1 MACNVLLIK
10 YMHTLIIYKENLN
23 MANGTLKILPDSQKT
38 YCKYAYTY
46 GGTTY
51 SDIHTFTT
59 GGRTSQSIAP
69 AISTSKVS
77 LSELNPASV
86 SANKVIAKTNAC
98 MYEYGINQFYG
109 FFIDQIGPTCSL
121 QPIRPVLHNDDF
133 QT

>member
-1 MACNVLLIK
+1 
-10 YMHTLIIYKENLN
+10 
-23 MANGTLKILPDSQKT
+23 MANGTLKILSGSQKT

-59 GGRTSQSIAP
+59 SRRPSQSIAP

-98 MYEYGINQFYG
+98 MYEYDINQFYR
-109 FFIDQIGPTCSL
+109 ISPL
-121 QPIRPVLHNDDF
+121 
-133 QT
+133 

>member
-1 MACNVLLIK
+1 
-10 YMHTLIIYKENLN
+10 
-23 MANGTLKILPDSQKT
+23 MANGTLKILSGSQKT

-59 GGRTSQSIAP
+59 SRRTSQ
-69 AISTSKVS
+69 SKVS

-98 MYEYGINQFYG
+98 MYEYDINQFYR
-109 FFIDQIGPTCSL
+109 ISPL
-121 QPIRPVLHNDDF
+121 
-133 QT
+133 

>member
-1 MACNVLLIK
+1 
-10 YMHTLIIYKENLN
+10 
-23 MANGTLKILPDSQKT
+23 MANGTLKILSDSQKT

-98 MYEYGINQFYG
+98 MYEYGINQFYR
-109 FFIDQIGPTCSL
+109 ISPLESL
-121 QPIRPVLHNDDF
+121 FANNYKRENNSAYVNRRKVELI
-133 QT
+133 

>member
-1 MACNVLLIK
+1 
-10 YMHTLIIYKENLN
+10 
-23 MANGTLKILPDSQKT
+23 MANGTLKILSDSQKT
-38 YCKYAYTY
+38 YCKYACTY

-98 MYEYGINQFYG
+98 MYEYGINQFYR
-109 FFIDQIGPTCSL
+109 ISPL
-121 QPIRPVLHNDDF
+121 
-133 QT
+133 